1 MLLFYRYRGQSSGL
15 FNSGTRHSCREFGQ
29 NESKAHH
36 TSSEYTN
43 DDRLLPATIFH
54 WLLSPRAP
62 IQEMLVTLL
71 LAASFI
77 ALFPFCHVRT
87 MQAVPEVL
95 LEPSVHTMPETRV
108 RRISFYYLVP
118 ILSRLVTSTHIVTVL

>member
-15 FNSGTRHSCREFGQ
+15 FNSGTRHSCREFGR
-29 NESKAHH
+29 NESKPTTQAVN
-36 TSSEYTN
+36 TQI

-62 IQEMLVTLL
+62 IQEMLVTLFS
-71 LAASFI
+71 AARFI
-77 ALFPFCHVRT
+77 ALLPFCHVRT

-95 LEPSVHTMPETRV
+95 LEPSVHTMPETCV
-108 RRISFYYLVP
+108 RGISFYDFVP